1 MLAIVLNK
9 PNQDKLTYT
18 DKNLRYGDTAAYR
31 VRACV
36 VNDGKTEYSKYSN
49 VVKFKSKLDTPK
61 LNTTRSGLYAATV
74 KLKSVKGAAG
84 NTYTGEASDTKTC
97 KTK

>member
-9 PNQDKLTYT
+9 LNQDKRTYT
-18 DKNLRYGDTAAYR
+18 DKSLRYGDTATYR

-49 VVKFKSKLDTPK
+49 VVNFKAKLDTPK

-74 KLKSVKGAAG
+74 KRKSVKGADG

>member
-18 DKNLRYGDTAAYR
+18 DKNLRYGDIAAYR

-36 VNDGKTEYSKYSN
+36 VNDGKT
-49 VVKFKSKLDTPK
+49 
-61 LNTTRSGLYAATV
+61 
-74 KLKSVKGAAG
+74 
-84 NTYTGEASDTKTC
+84 
-97 KTK
+97 

>member
-1 MLAIVLNK
+1 MLNK

-18 DKNLRYGDTAAYR
+18 DKSLRYGDIAAYR

-49 VVKFKSKLDTPK
+49 VVKFKAKLDTPK
-61 LNTTRSGLYAATV
+61 RSGLYAATV
-74 KLKSVKGAAG
+74 KWKSVKGADG